1 MTIDRGDLRETA
13 EFCKGDPYAHIA
25 DAETVLTLLDSLDAA
40 EHRATRAEAQSAI
53 RGRAVL
59 IYQQRARE
67 AEAERERDEY
77 RRSLERWRESAIRGR
92 KERDEAKKFAGLW
105 KEATRR
111 TIRHAERKDEVL
123 DAWRT
128 RALDAEERER
138 ILIAERARRGEV
150 CPDKDAHWR
159 LDEALADLQAAED
172 RAEQA
177 VRDLHER
184 AWNGELDYCPRCL
197 DYDGAIWPCKTIR
210 ILEGDTDG

>member
-1 MTIDRGDLRETA
+1 MEGFNPVGIEM
-13 EFCKGDPYAHIA
+13 E
-25 DAETVLTLLDSLDAA
+25 
-40 EHRATRAEAQSAI
+40 
-53 RGRAVL
+53 
-59 IYQQRARE
+59 
-67 AEAERERDEY
+67 
-77 RRSLERWRESAIRGR
+77 
-92 KERDEAKKFAGLW
+92 EAKKFAGLW

-197 DYDGAIWPCKTIR
+197 DYEGAIWPCKTIR
-210 ILEGDTDG
+210 TLEGDTDG

>member
-1 MTIDRGDLRETA
+1 
-13 EFCKGDPYAHIA
+13 
-25 DAETVLTLLDSLDAA
+25 
-40 EHRATRAEAQSAI
+40 EHRSTRAEARADI
-53 RGRAVL
+53 RGRAVA
-59 IYQQRARE
+59 IYQRRARE
-67 AEAERERDEY
+67 AE
-77 RRSLERWRESAIRGR
+77 

-111 TIRHAERKDEVL
+111 TIRHAERKDEAL

-177 VRDLHER
+177 EKEQGNLRAMNERLETAETRIKAVRELHT
-184 AWNGELDYCPRCL
+184 GTY
-197 DYDGAIWPCKTIR
+197 WPGVAD
-210 ILEGDTDG
+210 E